1 MYKGF
6 VNCNFF
12 GNLEWWSDG
21 ILGFSKGTII
31 PLFQYSIIP
40 VSFWQNVGAWII
52 LTYQA
57 KFIFDTTDKKY

>member
-1 MYKGF
+1 
-6 VNCNFF
+6 
-12 GNLEWWSDG
+12 
-21 ILGFSKGTII
+21 LGFSKGTII